1 MTDVLEELRRLAAR
15 TSPDLPFVRV
25 TGELLQR
32 AADEI
37 AALRQAEEAGAER
50 LLFENKRSAL

>member
-1 MTDVLEELRRLAAR
+1 MDTLDELRRLAAR
-15 TSPDLPFVRV
+15 TTPDLPYVRV

-37 AALRQAEEAGAER
+37 AALRTLQDERTKAMLFGNEKAQA
-50 LLFENKRSAL
+50 